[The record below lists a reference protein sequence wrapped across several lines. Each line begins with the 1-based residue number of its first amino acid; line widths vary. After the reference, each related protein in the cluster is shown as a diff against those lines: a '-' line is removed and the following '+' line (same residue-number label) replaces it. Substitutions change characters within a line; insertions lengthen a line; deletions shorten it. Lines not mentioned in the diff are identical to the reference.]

1 MDIHQLTRIFCQ
13 IDDFCKEFERY
24 KKGNLLPSLS
34 PTTQRGPACCLSD
47 SEIMT
52 ILILFQSSRWRDF
65 KNYYN
70 SLLNTH
76 HKAAFPTL
84 PSYNRFIAI
93 LNRVIFLLILFSQTN
108 LGKRTGIYYI
118 DSTCLPVC
126 HLKRSK
132 RHKTFEEIATYGK
145 TSMGWFFGLKLH
157 IVINDRGELIAFK
170 ITRANQHDVKGGES
184 LLETLKGLAFGDKGY
199 IGQELFSRLLKKG
212 LKLITRVRKNMKS
225 PMISALE
232 KQLLKQR
239 NMVETVINHLK
250 HHYHV
255 WHTRHRSI
263 ANAMT
268 HLIAAIASYVI
279 EPLKMSAIKLLT
291 LSNFLPETQ
300 S

>member
-1 MDIHQLTRIFCQ
+1 MDIHQLTRIFCEL
-13 IDDFCKEFERY
+13 DDFCKEFERY
-24 KKGNLLPSLS
+24 RKGNLLPSPS
-34 PTTQRGPACCLSD
+34 PTSQRGPACSLND

-52 ILILFQSSRWRDF
+52 VLILFQSSRWRDF

-70 SLLNTH
+70 HFLTTYY
-76 HKAAFPTL
+76 KTAFPTL

-93 LNRVIFLLILFSQTN
+93 LSRVIFLLVLFAQIN

-132 RHKTFEEIATYGK
+132 RHKTFEEIAEYGK

-170 ITRANQHDVKGGES
+170 ITHANQHDAKASES
-184 LLETLKGLAFGDKGY
+184 LLESLKGLAFGDKGY
-199 IGQELFSRLLKKG
+199 IGKELFSKLLRKG
-212 LKLITRVRKNMKS
+212 LKLITRVRKNMKL
-225 PMISALE
+225 PTFSALE
-232 KQLLKQR
+232 KQLLDQR

-255 WHTRHRSI
+255 WHTRHRSV

-268 HLIAAIASYVI
+268 HLMAAIASYVI
-279 EPLKMSAIKLLT
+279 EPLKMSAIKLLSS
-291 LSNFLPETQ
+291 SNFLPETQ
-300 S
+300 N